1 MLRAGI
7 VGAGVFGRIHAKK
20 YSAHEGVT
28 LNAVIDPDQD
38 KADAAAAEFG
48 AAAYADYDAFLDN
61 VDVLTIA
68 APAAAH
74 YELGVKA
81 LRAGR
86 HVYVEKPLALNSTD
100 ADEMIETALA
110 QDLVLRVGHQER
122 LVVDALGLFADGAT
136 PMHLEFARCGPASG
150 RCEDVSVVFDLMIHD
165 LDLAARWGM
174 GEPMQVDAAGDA
186 HEAVATVHFSG
197 GRTASFIASRRCDER
212 RRTMKA
218 HFVDGDISLDFLSRI
233 GSSTRPQASLRDV
246 NLETALADPLG
257 ENVASF
263 LSAVECKATGAAPG
277 RNARMAVRLA
287 ELVEHSRLELIRQAS
302 SSTAVDAT
310 LAEMAITREKLTA

>member
-28 LNAVIDPDQD
+28 LNAVIDPDQE

-165 LDLAARWGM
+165 LDLAARW
-174 GEPMQVDAAGDA
+174 V
-186 HEAVATVHFSG
+186 G
-197 GRTASFIASRRCDER
+197 GVI
-212 RRTMKA
+212 
-218 HFVDGDISLDFLSRI
+218 
-233 GSSTRPQASLRDV
+233 
-246 NLETALADPLG
+246 
-257 ENVASF
+257 
-263 LSAVECKATGAAPG
+263 
-277 RNARMAVRLA
+277 
-287 ELVEHSRLELIRQAS
+287 
-302 SSTAVDAT
+302 
-310 LAEMAITREKLTA
+310 